1 MIENILKTIYE
12 KMQLTAAG
20 VKSRFEQMSKR
31 KKAFVLA
38 AAAMVMILL
47 LASAAGKTALA
58 DKAKRMTYDEPY
70 ASEARSEKGV
80 MNVLLL
86 GTDSRLEGTEDP
98 GRCDCTMLCSVNL
111 RSGSIK
117 LVSFERGIYVPVND
131 WQGDLLTHGY
141 QYGGARKMLDIISG
155 CFDVP
160 VDGYAHVDFDTFAL
174 VVDALGGVDIE
185 LTQEEADALNGDAWY
200 TNTYASAP
208 VQAGMNHLCGADALL
223 YCRLRS
229 TDDNWQRQ
237 QRQRN
242 MINALIR
249 DVKKMGVLRLNKAVN
264 EALPYINTSLTKR
277 DVKLLL
283 KSAGKV
289 LLKND
294 IEELQVPE
302 KNRNEWNG
310 VDCSFPEQGERIREF
325 IR

>member
-1 MIENILKTIYE
+1 MINFEVSEVLGMELKKVFEEI
-12 KMQLTAAG
+12 KVRVLTGKKKYLVIAA
-20 VKSRFEQMSKR
+20 
-31 KKAFVLA
+31 LA
-38 AAAMVMILL
+38 AVAMLL
-47 LASAAGKTALA
+47 IVLVCGKMALA
-58 DKAKRMTYDEPY
+58 GKAKRMTYDEPY

-80 MNVLLL
+80 MNILLL
-86 GTDSRLEGTEDP
+86 GTDSRLEGTQDR
-98 GRCDCTMLCSVNL
+98 GRCDCTILCSVNL
-111 RSGSIK
+111 KNGKVK
-117 LVSFERGIYVPVND
+117 LVSFERGIYVPVNE
-131 WQGDLLTHGY
+131 WQGDLLTHAY
-141 QYGGARKMLDIISG
+141 QYGGATKMLDIISG
-155 CFDVP
+155 CFEVP

-185 LTQEEADALNGDAWY
+185 LEQDEVDALNGDAWY
-200 TNTYASAP
+200 TNTYASVP
-208 VQAGMNHLCGADALL
+208 VQVGMNHLCGADALL

-249 DVKKMGVLRLNKAVN
+249 DVKKMGVLKLNRVVN
-264 EALPYINTSLTKR
+264 NALPYINTSLTKR

-302 KNRNEWNG
+302 KNRTEYGG
-310 VDCSFPEQGERIREF
+310 VECNFKEQGERIREF

>member
-1 MIENILKTIYE
+1 MKKVYDIVINRVLTGKKKYIIIAALTTAVIMI
-12 KMQLTAAG
+12 A
-20 VKSRFEQMSKR
+20 
-31 KKAFVLA
+31 VLGCGR
-38 AAAMVMILL
+38 M
-47 LASAAGKTALA
+47 ALA
-58 DKAKRMTYDEPY
+58 GKAKRMTYDEPY

-80 MNVLLL
+80 MNILLL
-86 GTDSRLEGTEDP
+86 GTDSRLEGTQDP

-111 RSGSIK
+111 RNGKVK
-117 LVSFERGIYVPVND
+117 LVSFERGIYVPVSE

-141 QYGGARKMLDIISG
+141 QYGGATKMLDIISG
-155 CFDVP
+155 CFEVP

-200 TNTYASAP
+200 TNTYASVP
-208 VQAGMNHLCGADALL
+208 VHAGMNHLCGADALL

-242 MINALIR
+242 MINALIKE
-249 DVKKMGVLRLNKAVN
+249 VKKMGVLRLNKAVN